1 MKNGKCP
8 KCGSTEVYKTAF
20 GRAQRGYRQLS
31 MFTSARLAEHI
42 CCGCGLVE
50 SYLDDMNDAEKIKSK
65 CKKVETAEQ
74 PSAVPGTDLKCK

>member
-1 MKNGKCP
+1 
-8 KCGSTEVYKTAF
+8 
-20 GRAQRGYRQLS
+20 